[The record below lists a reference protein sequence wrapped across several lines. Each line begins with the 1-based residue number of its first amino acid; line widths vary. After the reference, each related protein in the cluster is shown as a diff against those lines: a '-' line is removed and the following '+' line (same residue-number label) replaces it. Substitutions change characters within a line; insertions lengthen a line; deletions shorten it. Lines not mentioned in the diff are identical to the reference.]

1 MTDVVC
7 PVVIIDAFG
16 GHTMASLKRR
26 FVIGNFVLETGD
38 DIHLRGRLSK
48 QLAIPSESANATL

>member
-7 PVVIIDAFG
+7 PGVIIDAFG

-48 QLAIPSESANATL
+48 QLGSVE